1 MREMLAFLA
10 YYDATVGLFW
20 ANAIFRGFGPVF
32 GSKMADFGPKMAFF
46 TIFGF
51 YLMPASA
58 SLCKRADILT
68 LKTTSTGET
77 YVKFSAF

>member
-32 GSKMADFGPKMAFF
+32 GSKMADFGQKMAFF
-46 TIFGF
+46 TIFEF

-58 SLCKRADILT
+58 SLCT
-68 LKTTSTGET
+68 
-77 YVKFSAF
+77 F

>member
-32 GSKMADFGPKMAFF
+32 GSKMADFGQKMA
-46 TIFGF
+46 IFVIF
-51 YLMPASA
+51 EILLMSASA
-58 SLCKRADILT
+58 SL
-68 LKTTSTGET
+68 
-77 YVKFSAF
+77 